1 MAQERDVDLVE
12 VASAAKPPVCRL
24 LDYGKFLYERTKKE
38 RLARK
43 SQRVIDIK
51 EIWMHPQ
58 SASHDIAFK
67 TKRIREFLADG
78 AKVRLRVRFRGRQ
91 KSNPKPGQELLERVV
106 AGLSDIAIVE
116 QAPTIE
122 EGASSVF
129 VLLAP
134 KAPERRRADVSSEAA
149 AIMPAATE
157 AE

>member
-1 MAQERDVDLVE
+1 
-12 VASAAKPPVCRL
+12 
-24 LDYGKFLYERTKKE
+24 
-38 RLARK
+38 
-43 SQRVIDIK
+43 
-51 EIWMHPQ
+51 MHPQ